1 MFLSPHT
8 SSKNKIS
15 LIVVVADN
23 SKNSIGILQKT
34 KKEQATALKVM
45 KFLACKRRDL
55 RESCLYSLSNDCKA
69 IGTSVPFEKALA
81 DILDHFKPSLAGDQD
96 FLEKRPQRLSPGI
109 NELVQKLQEKGKSAY
124 LISGGFRQMIS
135 EAFKILVTI
144 TALSD
149 VQNKKQLNEQHNHKV
164 HLNHNANL
172 QQKMTRHQPYH
183 QQGTD
188 ISGTTI
194 PLSDFRKG
202 TQAFMTLVCNM
213 IIAIGNMQQ
222 ILALFLNSLNYS
234 FTLFSFSV
242 VFKSV
247 LGAVGIG
254 NLLRGLGAANSQGSG
269 YGN

>member
-1 MFLSPHT
+1 
-8 SSKNKIS
+8 
-15 LIVVVADN
+15 
-23 SKNSIGILQKT
+23 
-34 KKEQATALKVM
+34 M
-45 KFLACKRRDL
+45 KFLACKRIDP
-55 RESCLYSLSNDCKA
+55 RERA

-109 NELVQKLQEKGKSAY
+109 NELVQKLQERGKSAY
-124 LISGGFRQMIS
+124 LISRGFRQMLS
-135 EAFKILVTI
+135 SRILEILFTPLATTRKRRKPVTNMHMLCVKRGS
-144 TALSD
+144 TKYLR
-149 VQNKKQLNEQHNHKV
+149 V

-213 IIAIGNMQQ
+213 IIAIENMQQ

-234 FTLFSFSV
+234 FTPLSFSV
-242 VFKSV
+242 VFNLDASYQTSHVIV
-247 LGAVGIG
+247 LLTSQGAVEIG

-269 YGN
+269 YGNLRGAGYQQGAYP